1 MNTHIA
7 LVYKV
12 SDMPRHLNSVI
23 AIAYRASISADVK
36 AEIID
41 HIDKLQHP
49 VFEIANRA
57 YFALREH
64 KKRGCIVDYA
74 IAANRAEVLANL
86 NQAIT
91 DSTGP
96 KVTPP
101 SMLHT
106 IFQYLLGGTNQ
117 ASAKQG
123 RL

>member
-1 MNTHIA
+1 MNTDIA

-12 SDMPRHLNSVI
+12 SNMPQHLNSVI
-23 AIAYRASISADVK
+23 AIAYRSSISADDN

-41 HIDKLQHP
+41 HLDKLQHP
-49 VFEIANRA
+49 AFEIANRA
-57 YFALREH
+57 YFALREY

-74 IAANRAEVLANL
+74 IAANRAEALANL
-86 NQAIT
+86 KQAIA
-91 DSTGP
+91 DSTEP

-106 IFQYLLGGTNQ
+106 IFQYLLGGVGQTNQ
-117 ASAKQG
+117 KEG